1 MAIIFENID
10 TKETYAIDREREGK
24 YYRAKLS
31 ALINSSNM
39 SVNADRGQDFGVR
52 LIPEQQALIEQWEED
67 PEVIERVSNWSKTM
81 TEDLTHAEFLA
92 YLLYQQELGT
102 SPEKHQQSDRR
113 EKQRDYDAR
122 VEALRVGK
130 VEAMP
135 EFKPKVARGEETLE
149 SFMNGDLTGD
159 ANGDKIIIDEAG
171 TIDEKD
177 LAELDAVIAEGE
189 ATAPA
194 TTAEIEPLTPQQ
206 KAAATRKANAEAKAS
221 EK

>member
-24 YYRAKLS
+24 YYHAKLS

-102 SPEKHQQSDRR
+102 SPENKQNSDRR
-113 EKQRDYDAR
+113 DSQREYELR

-130 VEAMP
+130 PKGMP
-135 EFKPKVARGEETLE
+135 AFEPKVARREETLE
-149 SFMNGDLTGD
+149 SFMNGDFTGD
-159 ANGDKIIIDEAG
+159 ASGDKATDEGQGVEPA
-171 TIDEKD
+171 K
-177 LAELDAVIAEGE
+177 LGE
-189 ATAPA
+189 AKTVVSPA
-194 TTAEIEPLTPQQ
+194 DAIAAKKAKAVAA
-206 KAAATRKANAEAKAS
+206 KAADTTPKAN